1 MAKNSQQIKTR
12 KKVLPIFLQYGFVFV
27 VIILMLIMA
36 IISPVFFS
44 ATNILNLLRQ
54 ISVTGIA
61 ALGATF
67 VILIGEIDLS
77 VASTIALGGVFYASL
92 QFLMPVPIAVIVTL
106 AITMTVG
113 FINGVITTKGDI
125 ASFAVTLGTM
135 GAIRGFALLYANGRP
150 IFGLKESARWMGMRY
165 AGPIPLPVIFLIIA
179 VIVAIYTL
187 RMTRYGRHVYAVG
200 GNEEA
205 SYLGGLNVHLIKIMA
220 FALAGLSAGFGGV
233 LMTSRLGSGD
243 PIAAAGYE
251 FDVIASVVIG
261 GTSLRGGVGSAQGT
275 LLGALLMGVITNG
288 LNLQGVNPYWQ
299 QIAKG
304 LIIVLAVFIDR
315 QKRRFS

>member
-1 MAKNSQQIKTR
+1 MVKYVSNTEGRR
-12 KKVLPIFLQYGFVFV
+12 KLLPLLLKYGFVIV

-44 ATNILNLLRQ
+44 STNILNLFRQ

-92 QFLMPVPIAVIVTL
+92 QFLVPVPFAVLLTL
-106 AITMTVG
+106 AITMSVG
-113 FINGVITTKGDI
+113 FINGLITTKGDI

-150 IFGLKESARWMGMRY
+150 IFGLHEGSRWMGMGY
-165 AGPIPLPVIFLIIA
+165 AGPIPLPVIFLIVA

-187 RMTRYGRHVYAVG
+187 RMTRYGRHLYAVG

-205 SYLGGLNVHLIKIMA
+205 SYLGGLNVHMIKIMA
-220 FALAGLSAGFGGV
+220 FALAGLAAGFGGV

-251 FDVIASVVIG
+251 FDVIAAVVIG
-261 GTSLRGGVGSAQGT
+261 GTSLRGGIGSAQGT
-275 LLGALLMGVITNG
+275 LLGALLMGLITNG

-304 LIIVLAVFIDR
+304 LIIVAAVFIDR